1 MLSQHPALGTSYP
14 PGHTAVTLL
23 VVVALAMDHQ
33 ALNPAFPA
41 PNAPQ
46 VVNAQNSPSAP
57 SHLPQRGTHQSHL
70 IGDMCG
76 DSEGMVTLRDRRP
89 PVRP

>member
-1 MLSQHPALGTSYP
+1 MPSQHPALGTNYP
-14 PGHTAVTLL
+14 SSHTAVTLL

-41 PNAPQ
+41 PIAPLR
-46 VVNAQNSPSAP
+46 VLNAQNSPSAP

-70 IGDMCG
+70 IGDLSPFEEMG
-76 DSEGMVTLRDRRP
+76 HAKVFALRS
-89 PVRP
+89 